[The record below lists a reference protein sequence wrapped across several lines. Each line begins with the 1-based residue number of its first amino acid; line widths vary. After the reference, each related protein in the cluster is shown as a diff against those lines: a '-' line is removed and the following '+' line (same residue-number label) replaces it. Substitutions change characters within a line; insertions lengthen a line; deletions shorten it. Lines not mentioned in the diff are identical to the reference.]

1 MKIKDIVTK
10 IETLSP
16 LGLAEEWD
24 NVGLMVGDIN
34 EECSGVMLA
43 LDLTCDVIGQAEKEG
58 CNLIITHHPF
68 IFHPIKRI
76 DFCEAKGRAIKL
88 LIEKGITVYSAHT
101 NLDKT
106 EGGIN
111 TTLCDILGGSNC
123 ESDGLGVQFETAPV
137 KLGDFARFVSEK
149 LNDKSVRIVGD
160 PDKVISKVYAVGGSG
175 GSEYARARE
184 VADVLL
190 TGDLK
195 HHNYID
201 AIEDGFAIVEFSHYA
216 SEIIAQDI
224 FENALHGC
232 GVKIIKAKQDG
243 PFRLLEEI

>member
-1 MKIKDIVTK
+1 MRIKDIISKV
-10 IETLSP
+10 ETLAP
-16 LGLAEEWD
+16 AELAEEWD
-24 NVGLMVGDIN
+24 NVGLMVGDLN
-34 EECSGVMLA
+34 AECTGVMLA
-43 LDLTCDVIGQAEKEG
+43 LDLTCDVIGQAEKEE

-68 IFHPIKRI
+68 IFRPIKRI
-76 DFCEAKGRAIKL
+76 DFCDAKGRAIKL
-88 LIEKGITVYSAHT
+88 LIENGISVYSAHT
-101 NLDKT
+101 NLDKA

-111 TTLCDILGGSNC
+111 TTLCDILGGSNG
-123 ESDGLGVQFETAPV
+123 ESDGLGVKFGTAPV
-137 KLGDFARFVSEK
+137 RLGDFARFVSEK
-149 LNDKSVRIVGD
+149 LKDKSVRIVGD
-160 PDKVISKVYAVGGSG
+160 PDKVISRVYAVGGSG
-175 GSEYARARE
+175 GSEYERARE

-195 HHNYID
+195 HHNYIE

-232 GVKIIKAKQDG
+232 GVKIIKAKQNG